1 MKKTLLLTLLVA
13 MATGV
18 FAQSQRMVLLEHFTQ
33 ASCPPCATYNP
44 LVKQYF
50 ENTTTSATAIKYQ
63 TSWPGTDPMNAHN
76 PGDVQAR
83 VTYYGVSG
91 VPDVV
96 IDGNVAQ
103 GNPGTLFAGGQSST
117 MDTRATVA
125 SDFDITV
132 SHAFTGAGVDVTAVI
147 TATNAVANA
156 NLKAHVVIVEKEISF
171 ANPPGSNGETEFY
184 NVMKAMLPTSAGTDL
199 GDVWS
204 NGTTEV
210 LTESWN
216 IANVYNVS
224 ELAAIVFVQDDVT
237 KEIMQANISE
247 VMTSTLNLDAGVTST
262 NPSGSDYE
270 TVICNTNNQP
280 QITLSNF
287 GNTTLTSAD
296 INYSVNGTQA
306 TYNWTGNIGTF
317 GTEVVALPAIAYTPS
332 AAGFNQFAAQVTNP
346 NGGAD
351 DYPSNDNKSGFFDYV
366 AYSDVTEYKSA
377 LTLTIDTDQY
387 GEETSWE
394 FVDAGGNVL
403 AAGPATPYPN
413 NSPQTYTENVTL
425 PDGECYMFFIY
436 DSYGDGIC
444 CNYGNGSYTLEDSDG
459 TVLITQDVNNNPFN
473 GSQKMTVFKTFNTTN
488 TNAVDLAENLSV
500 YPNPA
505 TDNFTI
511 EFNLAEATKL
521 DINLMNAIGQKV
533 STIEA
538 GNFNGGEHL
547 INVNTANLAAGTYF
561 VTIRS
566 EEGITTKTITVTK

>member
-1 MKKTLLLTLLVA
+1 MKKTLLLSLLLA
-13 MATGV
+13 MAAGV
-18 FAQSQRMVLLEHFTQ
+18 FAQTQRMVLLEHFTQ

-50 ENTTTSATAIKYQ
+50 DNTTTNATAIKYQ

-76 PGDVQAR
+76 PADVQAR

-91 VPDVV
+91 VPNVV
-96 IDGNVAQ
+96 IDGNYAQ
-103 GNPGTLFAGGQSST
+103 GNPGTLFAGGQSSG

-132 SHAFTGAGVDVTAVI
+132 THQFTGSAVNVTAVI
-147 TATNAVANA
+147 TATNAVTNA
-156 NLKAHVVIVEKEISF
+156 NLKAHVVVVEKEIIF

-210 LTESWN
+210 LQESWTA
-216 IANVYNVS
+216 ANVYDVS
-224 ELAAIVFVQDDVT
+224 QLAAIVFVQDDVT
-237 KEIMQANISE
+237 KEIMQTNISE
-247 VMTSTLNLDAGVTST
+247 VMTSTINQDAGIASA
-262 NPSGSDYE
+262 NPSGSAYE
-270 TVICNTNNQP
+270 TVICNTSNQP
-280 QITLSNF
+280 QITLTNY
-287 GNTTLTSAD
+287 GNTALTSAD
-296 INYSVNGTQA
+296 INYSINGTQA

-317 GTEVVALPAIAYTPS
+317 GSEVVSLPAIAYTPS

-377 LTLTIDTDQY
+377 LTLTINTDQY
-387 GEETSWE
+387 GGETSWE

-403 AAGPATPYPN
+403 AAGPSQAYG
-413 NSPQTYTENVTL
+413 NSQTYTENVTL

-444 CNYGNGSYTLEDSDG
+444 CGYGAGSYTLEDSDG
-459 TVLITQDVNNNPFN
+459 TVLITQAQGNNPFS

-488 TNAVDLAENLSV
+488 TNTADLTESLSV

-511 EFNLAEATKL
+511 EFDLAEAAKL

-533 STIEA
+533 RTIEA

-547 INVNTANLAAGTYF
+547 INVNTAELSAGTYF
-561 VTIRS
+561 ITIRNG
-566 EEGITTKTITVTK
+566 EGITTKTITITK

>member
-1 MKKTLLLTLLVA
+1 MKKTLLLSLLLA
-13 MATGV
+13 MTAGV
-18 FAQSQRMVLLEHFTQ
+18 FAQTQRMVLLEHFTQ

-50 ENTTTSATAIKYQ
+50 DNTTTNATAIKYQ

-76 PGDVQAR
+76 PADVQAR

-91 VPDVV
+91 VPNVV
-96 IDGNVAQ
+96 IDGNYAQ
-103 GNPGTLFAGGQSST
+103 GNPGSLFAGGQSSD

-132 SHAFTGAGVDVTAVI
+132 THQFTGSAVNVTAVI
-147 TATNAVANA
+147 TATNAVTNA
-156 NLKAHVVIVEKEISF
+156 NLKAHVVVVEKEIIF

-210 LTESWN
+210 LQESWTA
-216 IANVYNVS
+216 ANVYDVS
-224 ELAAIVFVQDDVT
+224 QLAAIVFVQDDVT
-237 KEIMQANISE
+237 KEIMQTNISE
-247 VMTSTLNLDAGVTST
+247 VMTSTINQDAGIASA
-262 NPSGSDYE
+262 NPSGSAYE
-270 TVICNTNNQP
+270 TVICNTSNQP
-280 QITLSNF
+280 QITLTNY
-287 GNTTLTSAD
+287 GNTALTSAD
-296 INYSVNGTQA
+296 INYSINGTQA

-317 GTEVVALPAIAYTPS
+317 GSEVVSLPAIAYTPS

-377 LTLTIDTDQY
+377 LTLTINTDQY
-387 GEETSWE
+387 GSETSWE

-403 AAGPATPYPN
+403 AAGPSQAYG
-413 NSPQTYTENVTL
+413 NSQTYTENVTL

-444 CNYGNGSYTLEDSDG
+444 CGYGAGSYTLEDSDG
-459 TVLITQDVNNNPFN
+459 TVLITQAQGNNPFS

-488 TNAVDLAENLSV
+488 TNTADLTESLSV

-511 EFNLAEATKL
+511 EFDLAEAAKL

-533 STIEA
+533 RTIEA

-547 INVNTANLAAGTYF
+547 INVNTAELSAGTYF
-561 VTIRS
+561 ITIRNG
-566 EEGITTKTITVTK
+566 EGITTKTITITK

>member
-1 MKKTLLLTLLVA
+1 MKKTLLLSLLLA
-13 MATGV
+13 MAAGV
-18 FAQSQRMVLLEHFTQ
+18 FAQTQRMVLLEHFTQ

-50 ENTTTSATAIKYQ
+50 DNTTTNATAIKYQ

-76 PGDVQAR
+76 PADVQAR

-91 VPDVV
+91 VPNVV
-96 IDGNVAQ
+96 IDGNYAQ
-103 GNPGTLFAGGQSST
+103 GNPGTLFAGGQSSG

-132 SHAFTGAGVDVTAVI
+132 THQFTGSAVNVTAVI
-147 TATNAVANA
+147 TATNAVTNA
-156 NLKAHVVIVEKEISF
+156 NLKAHVVVVEKEIIF

-210 LTESWN
+210 LQESWTA
-216 IANVYNVS
+216 ANVYDVS
-224 ELAAIVFVQDDVT
+224 QLAAIVFVQDDVT
-237 KEIMQANISE
+237 KEIMQTNISE
-247 VMTSTLNLDAGVTST
+247 VMTSTINQDAGIASA
-262 NPSGSDYE
+262 NPSGSAYE
-270 TVICNTNNQP
+270 TVICNTSNQP
-280 QITLSNF
+280 QITLTNY
-287 GNTTLTSAD
+287 GNTALTSAD
-296 INYSVNGTQA
+296 INYSINGTQA

-317 GTEVVALPAIAYTPS
+317 GSEVVSLPAIAYTPS

-377 LTLTIDTDQY
+377 LTLTINTDQY

-403 AAGPATPYPN
+403 AAGPSQAYG
-413 NSPQTYTENVTL
+413 NSQTYTENVTL

-444 CNYGNGSYTLEDSDG
+444 CGYGAGSYTLEDSDG
-459 TVLITQDVNNNPFN
+459 TVLITQAQGNNPFS

-488 TNAVDLAENLSV
+488 TNTADLTESLSV

-511 EFNLAEATKL
+511 EFDLAEAAKL

-533 STIEA
+533 RTIEA

-547 INVNTANLAAGTYF
+547 INVNTAELSAGTYF
-561 VTIRS
+561 ITIRNG
-566 EEGITTKTITVTK
+566 EGITTKTITITK

>member
-1 MKKTLLLTLLVA
+1 MKKTLLLSLLLA
-13 MATGV
+13 MAAGV
-18 FAQSQRMVLLEHFTQ
+18 FAQTQRMVLLEHFTQ

-50 ENTTTSATAIKYQ
+50 DNTTTNATAIKYQ

-76 PGDVQAR
+76 PADVQAR

-91 VPDVV
+91 VPNVV
-96 IDGNVAQ
+96 IDGNYAQ
-103 GNPGTLFAGGQSST
+103 GNPGSLFAGGQSSD
-117 MDTRATVA
+117 MDTRATIP

-132 SHAFTGAGVDVTAVI
+132 THQFTGSAVNVTAVI
-147 TATNAVANA
+147 TATNAVTNA
-156 NLKAHVVIVEKEISF
+156 NLKAHVVVVEKEIIF

-210 LTESWN
+210 LQESWTA
-216 IANVYNVS
+216 ANVYDVS
-224 ELAAIVFVQDDVT
+224 QLAAIVFVQDDVT
-237 KEIMQANISE
+237 KEIMQTNISE
-247 VMTSTLNLDAGVTST
+247 VMTSTINQDAGIASA
-262 NPSGSDYE
+262 NPSGSAYE
-270 TVICNTNNQP
+270 TVICNTSNQP
-280 QITLSNF
+280 QITLTNY
-287 GNTTLTSAD
+287 GNTALTSAD
-296 INYSVNGTQA
+296 INYSINGTQA

-317 GTEVVALPAIAYTPS
+317 GSEVVSLPAIAYTPS

-377 LTLTIDTDQY
+377 LTLTINTDQY

-403 AAGPATPYPN
+403 AAGPSQAYG
-413 NSPQTYTENVTL
+413 NSQTYTENVTL

-436 DSYGDGIC
+436 DAYGDGIC
-444 CNYGNGSYTLEDSDG
+444 CGYGAGSYTLEDSDG
-459 TVLITQDVNNNPFN
+459 TVLITQAQGNNPFS

-488 TNAVDLAENLSV
+488 TNTADLTESLSV

-511 EFNLAEATKL
+511 EFDLAEAAKL

-533 STIEA
+533 RTIEA

-547 INVNTANLAAGTYF
+547 INVNTAELSAGTYF
-561 VTIRS
+561 ITIRNG
-566 EEGITTKTITVTK
+566 EGITTKTITITK

>member
-306 TYNWTGNIGTF
+306 TYSWTGSIPTF
-317 GTEVVALPAIAYTPS
+317 GSEVVTLPAIAYTPS
-332 AAGFNQFAAQVTNP
+332 AAGFNQFAAQATNP
-346 NGGAD
+346 NGGTD
-351 DYPSNDNKSGFFDYV
+351 DYPSNDNSSGFFEYV

-377 LTLTIDTDQY
+377 LTLTINTDNY
-387 GEETSWE
+387 AEETSWE
-394 FVDAGGNVL
+394 FVDAAGNVL
-403 AAGPATPYPN
+403 AAGPAQAYA
-413 NSPQTYTENVTL
+413 NSQTYTENITL
-425 PDGECYMFFIY
+425 PDGECYMFYIY

-444 CNYGNGSYTLEDSDG
+444 CNYGAGSYTLEDSDG
-459 TVLITQDVNNNPFN
+459 TVLIEQSQANNNPFS
-473 GSQKMTVFKTFNTTN
+473 GAQKLTVFKTFNTTN

>member
-1 MKKTLLLTLLVA
+1 MKKTLLLSLLLA
-13 MATGV
+13 MAAGV
-18 FAQSQRMVLLEHFTQ
+18 FAQTQRMVLLEHFTQ

-50 ENTTTSATAIKYQ
+50 DNTTTNATAIKYQ

-76 PGDVQAR
+76 PADVQAR

-91 VPDVV
+91 VPNVV
-96 IDGNVAQ
+96 IDGNYAQ
-103 GNPGTLFAGGQSST
+103 GNPGSLFAGGQSSD

-132 SHAFTGAGVDVTAVI
+132 THQFTGSAVNVTAVI
-147 TATNAVANA
+147 TATNAVTNA
-156 NLKAHVVIVEKEISF
+156 NLKAHVVVVEKEIIF

-210 LTESWN
+210 LQESWTA
-216 IANVYNVS
+216 ANVYDVS
-224 ELAAIVFVQDDVT
+224 QLAAIVFVQDDVT
-237 KEIMQANISE
+237 KEIMQTNISE
-247 VMTSTLNLDAGVTST
+247 VMTSTINQDAGIASA
-262 NPSGSDYE
+262 NPSGSAYE
-270 TVICNTNNQP
+270 TVICNTSNQP
-280 QITLSNF
+280 QITLTNY
-287 GNTTLTSAD
+287 GNTALTSAD
-296 INYSVNGTQA
+296 INYSINGTQA

-317 GTEVVALPAIAYTPS
+317 GSEVVSLPAIAYTPS

-366 AYSDVTEYKSA
+366 AFSDVTEYKSA
-377 LTLTIDTDQY
+377 LTLTINTDQY
-387 GEETSWE
+387 GSETSWE

-403 AAGPATPYPN
+403 AAGPSQAYG
-413 NSPQTYTENVTL
+413 NSQTYTENVTL

-444 CNYGNGSYTLEDSDG
+444 CGYGAGSYTLEDSDG
-459 TVLITQDVNNNPFN
+459 TVLITQAQGNNPFS

-488 TNAVDLAENLSV
+488 TNTADLTESLSV

-511 EFNLAEATKL
+511 EFDLAEAAKL

-533 STIEA
+533 RTIEA

-547 INVNTANLAAGTYF
+547 INVNTAELSAGTYF
-561 VTIRS
+561 ITIRNG
-566 EEGITTKTITVTK
+566 EGITTKTITITK

>member
-306 TYNWTGNIGTF
+306 TYSWTGSIPTF
-317 GTEVVALPAIAYTPS
+317 GSEVVTLPAIAYTPS
-332 AAGFNQFAAQVTNP
+332 AAGFNQFAAQATNP
-346 NGGAD
+346 NGGTD
-351 DYPSNDNKSGFFDYV
+351 DYPSNDNSSGFFEYV

-377 LTLTIDTDQY
+377 LTLTINTDNY
-387 GEETSWE
+387 AEETSWE
-394 FVDAGGNVL
+394 FVDAAGNVL
-403 AAGPATPYPN
+403 AAGPAQAYA
-413 NSPQTYTENVTL
+413 NSQTYTENITL
-425 PDGECYMFFIY
+425 PDGECYMFYIY

-459 TVLITQDVNNNPFN
+459 TVLIEQSQANNNPFS
-473 GSQKMTVFKTFNTTN
+473 GAQKLTVFKTFNTTN

-511 EFNLAEATKL
+511 EFNLAEAIKL

>member
-1 MKKTLLLTLLVA
+1 MKKTLLLSLLLA
-13 MATGV
+13 MAAGV
-18 FAQSQRMVLLEHFTQ
+18 FAQTQRMVLLEHFTQ

-50 ENTTTSATAIKYQ
+50 DNTTTNATAIKYQ

-76 PGDVQAR
+76 PADVQAR

-91 VPDVV
+91 VPNVV
-96 IDGNVAQ
+96 IDGNYAQ
-103 GNPGTLFAGGQSST
+103 GNPGSLFAGGQSSD

-132 SHAFTGAGVDVTAVI
+132 THQFTGSAVNVTAVI
-147 TATNAVANA
+147 TATNAVTNA
-156 NLKAHVVIVEKEISF
+156 NLKAHVVVVEKEIIF

-210 LTESWN
+210 LQESWTA
-216 IANVYNVS
+216 ANVYDVS
-224 ELAAIVFVQDDVT
+224 QLAAIVFVQDDVT
-237 KEIMQANISE
+237 KEIMQTNISE
-247 VMTSTLNLDAGVTST
+247 VMTSTINQDAGIASA
-262 NPSGSDYE
+262 NPSGSAYE
-270 TVICNTNNQP
+270 TVICNTSNQP
-280 QITLSNF
+280 QITLTNY
-287 GNTTLTSAD
+287 GNTALTSAD
-296 INYSVNGTQA
+296 INYSINGTQA

-317 GTEVVALPAIAYTPS
+317 GSEVVSLPAIAYTPS

-377 LTLTIDTDQY
+377 LTLTINTDQY

-403 AAGPATPYPN
+403 AAGPSQAYG
-413 NSPQTYTENVTL
+413 NSQTYTENVTL

-444 CNYGNGSYTLEDSDG
+444 CGYGAGSYTLEDSDG
-459 TVLITQDVNNNPFN
+459 TVLITQAQGNNPFS

-488 TNAVDLAENLSV
+488 TNTADLTESLSV

-511 EFNLAEATKL
+511 EFDLAEAAKL

-533 STIEA
+533 RTIEA

-547 INVNTANLAAGTYF
+547 INVNTAELSAGTYF
-561 VTIRS
+561 ITIRNG
-566 EEGITTKTITVTK
+566 EGITTKTITITK

>member
-1 MKKTLLLTLLVA
+1 MKKTLLLSLLLA
-13 MATGV
+13 MAAGV
-18 FAQSQRMVLLEHFTQ
+18 FAQTQRMVLLEHFTQ

-50 ENTTTSATAIKYQ
+50 DNTTTNATAIKYQ

-76 PGDVQAR
+76 PADVQAR

-91 VPDVV
+91 VPNVV
-96 IDGNVAQ
+96 IDGNYAQ
-103 GNPGTLFAGGQSST
+103 GNPGTLFAGGQSSD

-132 SHAFTGAGVDVTAVI
+132 THQFTGSAVNVTAVI
-147 TATNAVANA
+147 TATNAVTNA
-156 NLKAHVVIVEKEISF
+156 NLKAHVVVVEKEIIF

-210 LTESWN
+210 LQESWTA
-216 IANVYNVS
+216 ANVYDVS
-224 ELAAIVFVQDDVT
+224 QLAAIVFVQDDVT
-237 KEIMQANISE
+237 KEIMQTNISE
-247 VMTSTLNLDAGVTST
+247 VMTSTINQDAGIASA
-262 NPSGSDYE
+262 NPSGSAYE
-270 TVICNTNNQP
+270 TVICNTSNQP
-280 QITLSNF
+280 QITLTNY
-287 GNTTLTSAD
+287 GNTALTSAD
-296 INYSVNGTQA
+296 INYSINGTQA

-317 GTEVVALPAIAYTPS
+317 GSEVVSLPAIAYTPS

-377 LTLTIDTDQY
+377 LTLTINTDQY
-387 GEETSWE
+387 GGETSWE

-403 AAGPATPYPN
+403 AAGPSQAYG
-413 NSPQTYTENVTL
+413 NSQTYTENVTL

-444 CNYGNGSYTLEDSDG
+444 CGYGAGSYTLEDSDG
-459 TVLITQDVNNNPFN
+459 TVLITQAQGNNPFS

-488 TNAVDLAENLSV
+488 TNTADLTESLSV

-511 EFNLAEATKL
+511 EFDLAEAAKL

-533 STIEA
+533 RTIEA

-547 INVNTANLAAGTYF
+547 INVNTAELSAGTYF
-561 VTIRS
+561 ITIRNG
-566 EEGITTKTITVTK
+566 EGITTKTITITK

>member
-1 MKKTLLLTLLVA
+1 MKKTLLLSLLLA
-13 MATGV
+13 MAAGV
-18 FAQSQRMVLLEHFTQ
+18 FAQTQRMVLLEHFTQ

-50 ENTTTSATAIKYQ
+50 DNTTTNATAIKYQ

-76 PGDVQAR
+76 PADVQAR

-91 VPDVV
+91 VPNVV
-96 IDGNVAQ
+96 IDGNYAQ
-103 GNPGTLFAGGQSST
+103 GNPGSLFAGGQSSD
-117 MDTRATVA
+117 MDTRATIA

-132 SHAFTGAGVDVTAVI
+132 THQFTGSAVNVTVVI
-147 TATNAVANA
+147 TATNAVTNA
-156 NLKAHVVIVEKEISF
+156 NLKAHVVVVEKEIIF

-210 LTESWN
+210 LQESWTA
-216 IANVYNVS
+216 ANVYDVS
-224 ELAAIVFVQDDVT
+224 QLAAIVFVQDDVT
-237 KEIMQANISE
+237 KEIMQTNISE
-247 VMTSTLNLDAGVTST
+247 VMTSTINQDAGIASA
-262 NPSGSDYE
+262 NPSGSAYE
-270 TVICNTNNQP
+270 TVICNTSNQP
-280 QITLSNF
+280 QITLTNY
-287 GNTTLTSAD
+287 GNTALTSAD
-296 INYSVNGTQA
+296 INYSINGTQA

-317 GTEVVALPAIAYTPS
+317 GSEVVSLPAIAYTPS

-377 LTLTIDTDQY
+377 LTLTINTDQY

-403 AAGPATPYPN
+403 AAGPSQAYG
-413 NSPQTYTENVTL
+413 NSQTYTENVTL

-436 DSYGDGIC
+436 DAYGDGIC
-444 CNYGNGSYTLEDSDG
+444 CGYGAGSYTLEDSDG
-459 TVLITQDVNNNPFN
+459 TVLITQAQGNNPFS

-488 TNAVDLAENLSV
+488 TNTADLTESLSV

-511 EFNLAEATKL
+511 EFDLAEAAKL

-533 STIEA
+533 RTIEA

-547 INVNTANLAAGTYF
+547 INVNTAELSAGTYF
-561 VTIRS
+561 ITIRNG
-566 EEGITTKTITVTK
+566 EGITTKTITITK

>member
-306 TYNWTGNIGTF
+306 TYSWTGSIPTF
-317 GTEVVALPAIAYTPS
+317 GSEVVTLPAIAYTPS
-332 AAGFNQFAAQVTNP
+332 AAGFNQFAAQATNP
-346 NGGAD
+346 NGGTD
-351 DYPSNDNKSGFFDYV
+351 DYPSNDNSSGFFEYV

-377 LTLTIDTDQY
+377 LTLTINTDNY
-387 GEETSWE
+387 AEETSWE
-394 FVDAGGNVL
+394 FVDAAGNVL
-403 AAGPATPYPN
+403 AAGPAQAYA
-413 NSPQTYTENVTL
+413 NSQTYTENITL
-425 PDGECYMFFIY
+425 PDGECYMFYIY

-444 CNYGNGSYTLEDSDG
+444 CNYGAGSYTLEDSDG
-459 TVLITQDVNNNPFN
+459 TVLIEQSQANNNPFS
-473 GSQKMTVFKTFNTTN
+473 GAQKLTVFKTFNTTN

-511 EFNLAEATKL
+511 EFNLAEAIKL

>member
-1 MKKTLLLTLLVA
+1 MKKTLLLSLLLA
-13 MATGV
+13 MAAGV
-18 FAQSQRMVLLEHFTQ
+18 FAQTQRMVLLEHFTQ

-50 ENTTTSATAIKYQ
+50 DNTTTNATAIKYQ

-76 PGDVQAR
+76 PADVQAR

-91 VPDVV
+91 VPNVV
-96 IDGNVAQ
+96 IDGNYAQ
-103 GNPGTLFAGGQSST
+103 GNPGSLFAGGQSSD
-117 MDTRATVA
+117 MDTRATIA

-132 SHAFTGAGVDVTAVI
+132 THQFTGSAVNVTAVI
-147 TATNAVANA
+147 TATNAVTNA
-156 NLKAHVVIVEKEISF
+156 NLKAHVVVVEKEIIF

-210 LTESWN
+210 LQESWTA
-216 IANVYNVS
+216 ANVYDVS
-224 ELAAIVFVQDDVT
+224 QLAAIVFVQDDVT
-237 KEIMQANISE
+237 KEIMQTNISE
-247 VMTSTLNLDAGVTST
+247 VMTSTINQDAGIASA
-262 NPSGSDYE
+262 NPSGSAYE

-280 QITLSNF
+280 QITLTNY
-287 GNTTLTSAD
+287 GNTALTSAD
-296 INYSVNGTQA
+296 INYSINGTQA

-317 GTEVVALPAIAYTPS
+317 GTEVVSLPAIAYTPS

-377 LTLTIDTDQY
+377 LTLTINTDQY
-387 GEETSWE
+387 GSETSWE

-403 AAGPATPYPN
+403 AAGPSQAYG
-413 NSPQTYTENVTL
+413 NSQTYTENVTL

-444 CNYGNGSYTLEDSDG
+444 CGYGAGSYTLEDSDG
-459 TVLITQDVNNNPFN
+459 TVLITQAQGNNPFS

-488 TNAVDLAENLSV
+488 TNTADLTESLSV

-511 EFNLAEATKL
+511 EFDLAEAAKL

-533 STIEA
+533 RTIEA

-547 INVNTANLAAGTYF
+547 INVNTAELSAGTYF
-561 VTIRS
+561 ITIRNG
-566 EEGITTKTITVTK
+566 EGITTKTITITK

>member
-50 ENTTTSATAIKYQ
+50 DNTTTNATAIKYQ

-306 TYNWTGNIGTF
+306 TYSWTGSIPTF
-317 GTEVVALPAIAYTPS
+317 GSEVVTLPAIAYTPS
-332 AAGFNQFAAQVTNP
+332 AAGFNQFAAQATNP
-346 NGGAD
+346 NGGTD
-351 DYPSNDNKSGFFDYV
+351 DYPSNDNSSGFFEYV

-377 LTLTIDTDQY
+377 LTLTINTDNY
-387 GEETSWE
+387 AEETSWE
-394 FVDAGGNVL
+394 FVDAAGNVL
-403 AAGPATPYPN
+403 AAGPAQAYA
-413 NSPQTYTENVTL
+413 NSQTYTENITL
-425 PDGECYMFFIY
+425 PDGECYMFYIY

-444 CNYGNGSYTLEDSDG
+444 CNYGAGSYTLEDSDG
-459 TVLITQDVNNNPFN
+459 TVLIEQSQANNNPFS
-473 GSQKMTVFKTFNTTN
+473 GAQKLTVFKTFNTTN

>member
-1 MKKTLLLTLLVA
+1 MKKTLLLSLLLA
-13 MATGV
+13 MAAGV
-18 FAQSQRMVLLEHFTQ
+18 FAQTQRMVLLEHFTQ

-50 ENTTTSATAIKYQ
+50 DNTTTNATAIKYQ

-76 PGDVQAR
+76 PADVQAR

-91 VPDVV
+91 VPNVV
-96 IDGNVAQ
+96 IDGNYAQ
-103 GNPGTLFAGGQSST
+103 GNPGSLFAGGQSSD

-132 SHAFTGAGVDVTAVI
+132 THQFTGSAVNVTAVI
-147 TATNAVANA
+147 TATNAVTNA
-156 NLKAHVVIVEKEISF
+156 NLKAHVVVVEKEIIF

-210 LTESWN
+210 LQESWTA
-216 IANVYNVS
+216 ANVYDVS
-224 ELAAIVFVQDDVT
+224 QLAAIVFVQDDVT
-237 KEIMQANISE
+237 KEIMQTNISE
-247 VMTSTLNLDAGVTST
+247 VMTSTINQDAGIASA
-262 NPSGSDYE
+262 NPSGSAYE
-270 TVICNTNNQP
+270 TVICNTSNQP
-280 QITLSNF
+280 QITLTNY
-287 GNTTLTSAD
+287 GNTALTSAD
-296 INYSVNGTQA
+296 INYSINGTQA

-317 GTEVVALPAIAYTPS
+317 GSEVVSLPAIAYTPS

-377 LTLTIDTDQY
+377 LTLTINTDQY
-387 GEETSWE
+387 GGETSWE

-403 AAGPATPYPN
+403 AAGPSQAYG
-413 NSPQTYTENVTL
+413 NSQTYTENVTL

-444 CNYGNGSYTLEDSDG
+444 CGYGAGSYTLEDSDG
-459 TVLITQDVNNNPFN
+459 TVLITQAQGNNPFS

-488 TNAVDLAENLSV
+488 TNTADLTESLSV

-511 EFNLAEATKL
+511 EFDLAEAAKL

-533 STIEA
+533 RTIEA

-547 INVNTANLAAGTYF
+547 INVNTAELSAGTYF
-561 VTIRS
+561 ITIRNG
-566 EEGITTKTITVTK
+566 EGITTKTITITK